1 MYWLRDF
8 RGIKSAVRESKESRI
23 LVPSTCRTIASIC
36 SAVSVERFN
45 FPGGTSSVFLFGD
58 FRTTPAA
65 SEKGRIPTPST
76 CRSDRAFALR
86 FFRAASP
93 SSVQSS
99 FFFCHPTRLSG
110 AVWMGDRFEAIRLF
124 QRNEFTLKKKEPD
137 GEKGRSMAYCAVSHV
152 VWLFRRG
159 TESEVR

>member
-8 RGIKSAVRESKESRI
+8 RGIRLAVLQRERI

-36 SAVSVERFN
+36 LAVSVKRFN
-45 FPGGTSSVFLFGD
+45 FPGATRSVFLFGD
-58 FRTTPAA
+58 FCTTPAA

-86 FFRAASP
+86 FFSAPPLRHRFSLL
-93 SSVQSS
+93 
-99 FFFCHPTRLSG
+99 FFRHPTRLSR

-137 GEKGRSMAYCAVSHV
+137 GEKGRSMAYCTVSHV
-152 VWLFRRG
+152 V
-159 TESEVR
+159 